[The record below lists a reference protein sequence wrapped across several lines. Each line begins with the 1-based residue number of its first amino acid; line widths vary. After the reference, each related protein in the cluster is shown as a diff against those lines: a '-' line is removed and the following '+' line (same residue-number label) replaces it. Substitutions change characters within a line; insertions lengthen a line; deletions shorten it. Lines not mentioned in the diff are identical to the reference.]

1 MIAKRR
7 ARACARRRSAR
18 RRAAWRE
25 RGVVVAICTDRS
37 KVSDGRSPGPTV
49 RSAHGRP
56 RPDDPDP
63 AMDPA
68 GRPPRRAR
76 LRIPAR
82 EDARSRPVP
91 VPHGRRDR
99 VHAQSARPRPHA
111 AESAPRAGRHPR
123 LHDLP
128 RRRRGSPRRDRRRR
142 GRPGAR
148 GCGPG
153 RRVRHRA
160 SRRAVRPPRSS
171 TSTGSRRG
179 STTTASSRS
188 RSASRS
194 TSGWTGSAPARSPAM
209 RRMRS
214 RSPRELPSRSCSSCS
229 RSS

>member
-1 MIAKRR
+1 MTTARTAMTAMIAKRR

-37 KVSDGRSPGPTV
+37 KVSDGRSPGATV

-99 VHAQSARPRPHA
+99 LHAQSARPRPHP
-111 AESAPRAGRHPR
+111 AESAPRAGRRSR

-128 RRRRGSPRRDRRRR
+128 RRRRGSPRRDRRRC
-142 GRPGAR
+142 GRPGAPGR
-148 GCGPG
+148 RSG

-160 SRRAVRPPRSS
+160 RRAVRPPRSS

-188 RSASRS
+188 GSESR
-194 TSGWTGSAPARSPAM
+194 
-209 RRMRS
+209 
-214 RSPRELPSRSCSSCS
+214 
-229 RSS
+229 